1 MNYYG
6 TTFWSPTDLTHY
18 GVLGMK
24 WGVRRYQNKDGSL
37 TAAGRKHYG
46 TSGLNNQK
54 AEKLEK
60 NIRDANKPHKKIPG
74 GRTIQNAVNQK
85 RYNANREV
93 TKFAF
98 DLVKQSKELS
108 DLISEARK
116 CEQIET
122 DAYEKWSGNE
132 KLQNQTIKDF
142 LKATGKVDESEYY
155 LKLKGI
161 DAVSDVWDYYTEHT
175 PELKINRERA
185 YDLSVKFRENTKS
198 AFKSALGA
206 YGSKKLKDVGW
217 ASSPTLSEY
226 LANKANL
233 YYCDYVLGGDSI
245 FKKR

>member
-6 TTFWSPTDLTHY
+6 TTFWSPTDLTHH
-18 GVLGMK
+18 GILGMK

-46 TSGLNNQK
+46 ASGLDNRK
-54 AEKLEK
+54 AKELEK
-60 NIRDANKPHKKIPG
+60 NIRDANKPRKKVPG
-74 GRTIQNAVNQK
+74 GRIMQEAENRK
-85 RYNANREV
+85 RLDANREV

-116 CEQIET
+116 CNQIDE
-122 DAYEKWSGNE
+122 DAYEKWSGDE

-142 LKATGKVDESEYY
+142 LKKTGKVDESEYY

-161 DAVSDVWDYYTEHT
+161 DAVSNVFEYYRAHN
-175 PELKINRERA
+175 PELQANADQA
-185 YDLSVKFRENTKS
+185 YALSVKFREKTKS
-198 AFKSALGA
+198 VFKSALGA
-206 YGSKKLKDVGW
+206 YGSKKLKDVDW
-217 ASSPTLSEY
+217 VNSPTLSEY
-226 LANKANL
+226 LANKADL
-233 YYCDYVLGGDSI
+233 YYFDYVLAGDSI